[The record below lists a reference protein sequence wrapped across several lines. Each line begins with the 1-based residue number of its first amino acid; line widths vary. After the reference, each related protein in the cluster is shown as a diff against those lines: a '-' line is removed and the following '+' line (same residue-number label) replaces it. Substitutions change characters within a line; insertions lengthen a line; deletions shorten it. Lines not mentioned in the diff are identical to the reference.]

1 MFGNLEIAIGPR
13 GWTFALFVLFAWLFG
28 LNVGCVSAPRAM
40 ADEFGTTAKQ
50 FATSVNDQAVWK
62 KIAGN
67 VRGHVNNPGIRT
79 EAGVAYFAEVRLLGT
94 DGDVELGAEG
104 EGNGELSEE
113 ARAVILK
120 LAKDYNVSP
129 EEARLLIRELK
140 SPAPAPAPASQP
152 VNKSDNVENMVK
164 VNPQ

>member
-13 GWTFALFVLFAWLFG
+13 GWTFALFALIAWLFG
-28 LNVGCVSAPRAM
+28 LAGCVSAPRAM

-67 VRGHVNNPGIRT
+67 VRGHVNNPGVRV
-79 EAGVAYFAEVRLLGT
+79 EAGVTYYTQMILVGT

-104 EGNGELSEE
+104 EGSGELSPE
-113 ARAVILK
+113 ARAAILK

-140 SPAPAPAPASQP
+140 TPAPASAPAGELVP
-152 VNKSDNVENMVK
+152 VA
-164 VNPQ
+164 P